1 MEANVTGPVGV
12 YNQHWRLYRA
22 LGAVLTA
29 WDITVIT
36 RNVIHRYQLITGTGT
51 REL

>member
-1 MEANVTGPVGV
+1 MLHGRWAYTTSVGAYV
-12 YNQHWRLYRA
+12 GRWVPW

-36 RNVIHRYQLITGTGT
+36 RNVIRRYQLITGKGI
-51 REL
+51 